1 MINAINHITFSVAN
15 LERSIYFYQN
25 ILEGKLLMKGRTSA
39 YLDIGGMWI
48 ALNVETDVQRFEI
61 NPTYTHIAFSIDEQD
76 FSYWKEKFEK
86 ENVNLLESRARSKE
100 DKLSIYFTD
109 PDGHRLELHTGTIED
124 RLQYYKEQKP
134 HIKIY

>member
-86 ENVNLLESRARSKE
+86 GNVNLLESRARSKE

>member
-109 PDGHRLELHTGTIED
+109 PDGHRLELHTGTLED

>member
-76 FSYWKEKFEK
+76 FSYWMEKFEK

-109 PDGHRLELHTGTIED
+109 PDGHRLELHTGTLED